1 MQKNIFIFL
10 ALATFSGCATYNE
23 KPIDLREDA
32 TPTAENSS
40 ETFPKT
46 LGFEDALQAGLVL
59 NFELNKAR
67 AQYALSKDVEKES
80 GWWKDPSLSLEG
92 VRQYDPSWQTNLAGG
107 LAFTIPVTG
116 LPGLEK
122 EVAAHY
128 READYWKLV
137 GAETDFRER
146 LENDFSA
153 LAAIRQK
160 ISLARKRFSELENE
174 VRQMDV
180 LAQNGETAPAKHQTV
195 SARRSAIATELQK
208 LRADEIA
215 QKLAIAEQIGIHPS
229 VAGKIDFATA
239 PATEIPENVSAPSA
253 ENLLALPKI
262 REQLASYAAS
272 ESELK
277 TEIRRQYPEITLSP
291 GFERDGDSD
300 STKMFSLGIGIDLP
314 IWNRNRRAIAAA
326 GGNREIK
333 RIETIQLWR
342 ERFSP
347 CANSKNAKH
356 SRANTASRKRN
367 LQKPERKIPSKSRAR
382 SNSAKRICPTF
393 PKHARKRILRKRI
406 SQIPFSNCAKSRQNF
421 ARCPHVANF
430 PTFPRNKKRLSKTQK
445 IQQKFSKT

>member
-342 ERFSP
+342 EQLFAVRELEKRQALAREHCVAEAKF
-347 CANSKNAKH
+347 AEARAKNSEQI
-356 SRANTASRKRN
+356 SRALELGEADLPDVSEARQETYSAETDFADSI
-367 LQKPERKIPSKSRAR
+367 LELRKIQAKLRAM
-382 SNSAKRICPTF
+382 SARGE
-393 PKHARKRILRKRI
+393 
-406 SQIPFSNCAKSRQNF
+406 
-421 ARCPHVANF
+421 
-430 PTFPRNKKRLSKTQK
+430 LSDVSEK
-445 IQQKFSKT
+445 